1 MAKILL
7 VDDEKLLR
15 SMLRTVL
22 ETEGHEVEEALDGKE
37 AIEKHR
43 SCPADLLVTDIVM
56 PGQEGIE
63 TIMQFRKK
71 YPDVTII
78 AMSGGGRNGWQ
89 SYLDMAKQLG
99 ATRTLAK
106 PFSIEDFLA
115 AVQAV
120 LK

>member
-7 VDDEKLLR
+7 VDDEKQLR

-22 ETEGHEVEEALDGKE
+22 ETEGHQVEEAVDGKD
-37 AIEKHR
+37 AIASYGSR
-43 SCPADLLVTDIVM
+43 PADLVVTDIVM

-63 TIMQFRKK
+63 TIMQFREK
-71 YPDVTII
+71 YPEVKIL

-89 SYLDMAKQLG
+89 SYLELAKKLG
-99 ATRTLAK
+99 AARTLAK

-115 AVQAV
+115 SVQAV

>member
-7 VDDEKLLR
+7 VDDEKPIRL
-15 SMLRTVL
+15 MLRTVL

-37 AIEKHR
+37 AIENHR
-43 SCPADLLVTDIVM
+43 SRPADLLVTDIVM

-63 TIMQFRKK
+63 TIMLFREK
-71 YPDVTII
+71 YPDVKII
-78 AMSGGGRNGWQ
+78 AISGGGRNGWQ
-89 SYLDMAKQLG
+89 SYLELAKKLG
-99 ATRTLAK
+99 AARTLAK

-115 AVQAV
+115 AVQGV